1 MEESN
6 ASKAGNSRALWW
18 ALVGFGIGCL
28 AVIAATGV
36 ALAQRNLPFS
46 LMSVLQVHYTNPLL
60 WIIDLSPI
68 LLAYTGWREGSLS
81 PLRQKARQ
89 DLNRAARDINALNA
103 ALVKKHQEIIEDEKQ
118 HATEFKHLE
127 ESLEL
132 LQKRSQEVDKA
143 IGRAKR
149 QWEATFDSVQDA
161 ILITDSNQ
169 TVMRCNGAASKIFQL
184 TYNQI
189 IGKPVAS
196 LIRPDKT
203 NAETIV
209 LLPHKKQMQIAGL
222 TGWYEVSSFP
232 LEIDQDWAGN
242 IYFLRDIT
250 EIKQNQL
257 SLQLQKGYYESLL
270 KISPIATVTLKMD
283 HKVVECN
290 PAFEELFGYSPR
302 ELVGKDLD
310 SLILPNALF
319 AEGKSYTRKVIQGH
333 PVHALTHRKS
343 KSGELIEVE
352 LFGIPLI
359 THERQIG
366 ILALYYDIRGL
377 AQSTSELQE
386 ERGIVTSDTQFNV
399 HTWGTTLL
407 EDG

>member
-6 ASKAGNSRALWW
+6 TGKAGNVRGTVWG
-18 ALVGFGIGCL
+18 LVGFGSGCL
-28 AVIAATGV
+28 AVIIATGV
-36 ALAQRNLPFS
+36 ALAQDDLPFS
-46 LMSVLQVHYTNPLL
+46 LMSILRVQYTNPLL
-60 WIIDLSPI
+60 WIINLSPF

-81 PLRQKARQ
+81 PMRQKTNQ
-89 DLNRAARDINALNA
+89 DINRWAQEVKSLNA
-103 ALVKKHQEIIEDEKQ
+103 ALDKKRQEIQDCEDQ
-118 HATEFKHLE
+118 HAVEFKHLE

-132 LQKRSQEVDKA
+132 LQKRGQEIEKA

-161 ILITDSNQ
+161 IFITNSNQ
-169 TVMRCNGAASKIFQL
+169 AVMRCNSAATKMFRM

-189 IGKPVAS
+189 IGKPVGS

-203 NAETIV
+203 NADTIV

-222 TGWYEVSSFP
+222 AGWYEVSSYP

-250 EIKQNQL
+250 EVKQNLL

-270 KISPIATVTLKMD
+270 KSSPAPAVILKMD
-283 HKVVECN
+283 QKVVECN
-290 PAFEELFGYSPR
+290 PAFEALFGYSLR

-310 SLILPNALF
+310 HLILPEALVT
-319 AEGKSYTRKVIQGH
+319 EGKGFTRRVLQGN
-333 PVHALTHRKS
+333 PVHALTHRKN
-343 KSGELIEVE
+343 KFGELIEVE
-352 LFGIPLI
+352 LFGVPL
-359 THERQIG
+359 TTRERQIG
-366 ILALYYDIRGL
+366 ILALYHDLRGL
-377 AQSTSELQE
+377 VPSMPATDE
-386 ERGIVTSDTQFNV
+386 ERAIVTTPTHVNV

-407 EDG
+407 EDN